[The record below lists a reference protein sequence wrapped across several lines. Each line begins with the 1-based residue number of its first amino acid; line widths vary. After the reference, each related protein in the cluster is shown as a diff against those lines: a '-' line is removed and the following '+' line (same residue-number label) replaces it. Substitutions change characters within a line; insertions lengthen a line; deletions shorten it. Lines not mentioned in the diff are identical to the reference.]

1 MRSIPMEI
9 IDQTIAL
16 SPRSIIR
23 LIRSEAAAVGART
36 TENNSDENSN
46 EGNNTDE
53 NSNERTQ
60 LMMNVA
66 STITTNAATSAT
78 PTPPITGITGHMR
91 SLDYTNLFTWV
102 IILLIVKFIIGNSS
116 HIQ

>member
-1 MRSIPMEI
+1 MCSIPMEI

-66 STITTNAATSAT
+66 STVTTNAATSA
-78 PTPPITGITGHMR
+78 TPPITGITGHMR